1 MSSVAVLWASSYLLS
16 ISSEISDEKAVSILE
31 SLKAR
36 KPDLYEKMTLLFE
49 RHKKR
54 NTYDRR
60 SFSRYVVDLLYEQT
74 KNSLSMGRFA
84 GHPIS
89 ICDPIRGCDCCESFN
104 QKVREH
110 SFRQAINEIDK
121 MLKEPSNSFELFHE
135 FADLAFQNAS
145 KHEDELVERSLHV
158 EASLQIASS
167 AALPVAAAALST
179 STNEDEDEDDCAM
192 YD

>member
-1 MSSVAVLWASSYLLS
+1 MSSVAVLLCASRYLLS
-16 ISSEISDEKAVSILE
+16 ISSDISDKKADSILE
-31 SLKAR
+31 SLNER
-36 KPDLYEKMTLLFE
+36 NPDLFEKMTLLFE

-60 SFSRYVVDLLYEQT
+60 SFSRYVLDLIYEQT

-110 SFRQAINEIDK
+110 SFRLAINEINK
-121 MLKEPSNSFELFHE
+121 MLEEPSNSFELFHE

-158 EASLQIASS
+158 AASLQIASS
-167 AALPVAAAALST
+167 AALST
-179 STNEDEDEDDCAM
+179 STNEDEYDCAM